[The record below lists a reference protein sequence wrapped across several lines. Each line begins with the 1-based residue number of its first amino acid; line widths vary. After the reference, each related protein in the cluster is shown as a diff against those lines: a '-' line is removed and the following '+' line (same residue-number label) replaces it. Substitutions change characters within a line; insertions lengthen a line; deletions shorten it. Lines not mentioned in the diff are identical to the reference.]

1 MQELLSLS
9 ERFGI
14 QLTFSRSDKATNLD
28 IVHNLADKQ
37 GITYDADKLD
47 TAAEKFALKRGTR
60 SARAAKQFV
69 DGILA
74 GGIADIK

>member
-1 MQELLSLS
+1 MQEILSLS

-14 QLTFSRSDKATNLD
+14 QLTFSRPDKATYLD

-37 GITYDADKLD
+37 EIAYDTEKLD
-47 TAAEKFALKRGTR
+47 AAAEKFALKRGTR
-60 SARAAKQFV
+60 SARAAKQFI

-74 GGIADIK
+74 GSITDIK